1 MATVMISIDGKTLR
15 FACEE
20 GDEARLLDLA
30 QKFNAYITKLKAE
43 HGEIGDYRLSVMA
56 GIMVLDEM
64 KELGRRLKLAEKE
77 NREIIAAHE
86 TERQGSEEREQALAQ
101 KIDAIAQRIII
112 AAGKIAP
119 KPENSR
125 P

>member
-1 MATVMISIDGKTLR
+1 MATVMINIDGKTLR

-20 GDEARLLDLA
+20 GDEPRLLSLA
-30 QKFNAYITKLKAE
+30 QKFDLYISRLKSE

-64 KELGRRLKLAEKE
+64 NELARHLQQAESEKKSLA
-77 NREIIAAHE
+77 AAHE
-86 TERQGSEEREQALAQ
+86 ALLKTAEEKEQVYAQ
-101 KIDAIAQRIII
+101 KIDAIAQRIIV

-119 KPENSR
+119 KG
-125 P
+125 